1 MTIVDPN
8 RTPAA
13 RAINLWTDARERDAR
28 IANMMD
34 NSHRDRQRA
43 VRLLRDAGM
52 SLRDAGAVLGV
63 SHTTIAKYDVPP
75 S

>member
-1 MTIVDPN
+1 MTTDT
-8 RTPAA
+8 TPAA
-13 RAINLWTDARERDAR
+13 RAIDLWTDAGERDAR
-28 IANMMD
+28 IANMMAD
-34 NSHRDRQRA
+34 SHRDRQRA

-63 SHTTIAKYDVPP
+63 SHTTVAKYDAPT